1 MQNKK
6 KIRVLLAKSGLDGHD
21 LGIKL
26 IARALRN
33 SGMEVV
39 YTGLNVTPEEV
50 INSAIQESVDVIGI
64 SFLSG
69 SHIMLTEKIM
79 SLLQAKDS
87 SHMKVI
93 VGGIIPQKDFEVLQ
107 AMGVHRI
114 FAPGT
119 PLEKITDT
127 ITELA
132 LKRDIR

>member
-1 MQNKK
+1 MQYTR
-6 KIRVLLAKSGLDGHD
+6 KIRVLLAKPGLDGHD

-33 SGMEVV
+33 AGMEVV
-39 YTGLNVTPEEV
+39 YTGLNVAPEEV

-69 SHIMLTEKIM
+69 SHIMLTGKIM

-87 SHMKVI
+87 AHMKVI
-93 VGGIIPQKDFEVLQ
+93 IGGIIPQKDFEVLQ
-107 AMGVHRI
+107 AMGVHGI
-114 FAPGT
+114 FSPGT

-127 ITELA
+127 INELA
-132 LKRDIR
+132 LKKNIR

>member
-1 MQNKK
+1 MQNKR
-6 KIRVLLAKSGLDGHD
+6 KIRVLLAKPGLDGHD

-33 SGMEVV
+33 AGMEVV

-69 SHIMLTEKIM
+69 SHIILTEKMM

-87 SHMKVI
+87 THMKVV

-107 AMGVHRI
+107 AMGVHGI

-127 ITELA
+127 IRELA
-132 LKRDIR
+132 LKI